1 MNTTI
6 TFRRLPFFS
15 AFLFVL
21 SMAFLF
27 TACGGDNSIEI
38 QQNDD
43 AGNQTTL
50 NTDNYERFIQSADQ
64 ELVDKWIV
72 DMATHVL
79 RKPDHASWETKFNA
93 EFRPFYE
100 NKSSELE
107 WIYALPKGDTVFF
120 YLIRDGRDQRGKS
133 NRGVGGKM
141 VINAGNDIVY
151 FEELFVTKIIDRI
164 NLESIGTRFMKAVE
178 QGQNTSEFI
187 QNKNNSVEW
196 PDGRLF
202 YSVQKSEWRYV
213 D

>member
-1 MNTTI
+1 
-6 TFRRLPFFS
+6 
-15 AFLFVL
+15 
-21 SMAFLF
+21 
-27 TACGGDNSIEI
+27 
-38 QQNDD
+38 
-43 AGNQTTL
+43 
-50 NTDNYERFIQSADQ
+50 
-64 ELVDKWIV
+64 
-72 DMATHVL
+72 
-79 RKPDHASWETKFNA
+79 
-93 EFRPFYE
+93 
-100 NKSSELE
+100 
-107 WIYALPKGDTVFF
+107 
-120 YLIRDGRDQRGKS
+120 
-133 NRGVGGKM
+133 M